1 MNKLFQS
8 MLPDSTIAQ
17 SLQLVADKTIYI
29 TNYSIAPYFKG
40 LLIDFPEKSD
50 CFVVSFDERL
60 NDVL

>member
-1 MNKLFQS
+1 MNTLFQS

-29 TNYSIAPYFKG
+29 TNYGIAPYFKG
-40 LLIDFPEKSD
+40 CLIDFPEKSD

>member
-1 MNKLFQS
+1 